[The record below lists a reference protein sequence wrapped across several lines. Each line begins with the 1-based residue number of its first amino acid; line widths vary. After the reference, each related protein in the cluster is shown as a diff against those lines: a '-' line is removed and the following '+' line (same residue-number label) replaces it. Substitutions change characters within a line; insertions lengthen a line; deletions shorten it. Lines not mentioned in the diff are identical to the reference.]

1 MEEKVITDVE
11 RNNRTA
17 MIAYII
23 DTVVM
28 LTFCV
33 LQAATGLQTWL
44 YVLGLSI
51 LGLVPAGLELAYW
64 KKDHNTPM
72 IKHFVAIGFA
82 IFYSVALFTAK
93 NNLVFAFVIPMIL
106 VVSVYNDVRYSIMI
120 NTGTVIESLLIG
132 IIGAKT
138 GLFGYAGSDS
148 AIIQVVIMILVGVYS
163 IMAAQTSQR
172 NTEHKVE
179 RIQKVQS
186 QTEAVLQNMKELS
199 NTLKTGIEAT
209 YTCLLYT
216 SPSPR
221 D

>member
-51 LGLVPAGLELAYW
+51 LGLVPAGLELVYW
-64 KKDHNTPM
+64 N
-72 IKHFVAIGFA
+72 
-82 IFYSVALFTAK
+82 
-93 NNLVFAFVIPMIL
+93 
-106 VVSVYNDVRYSIMI
+106 
-120 NTGTVIESLLIG
+120 
-132 IIGAKT
+132 
-138 GLFGYAGSDS
+138 
-148 AIIQVVIMILVGVYS
+148 
-163 IMAAQTSQR
+163 
-172 NTEHKVE
+172 
-179 RIQKVQS
+179 
-186 QTEAVLQNMKELS
+186 
-199 NTLKTGIEAT
+199 
-209 YTCLLYT
+209 CLLYT

-221 D
+221 DA

>member
-106 VVSVYNDVRYSIMI
+106 GKFYN
-120 NTGTVIESLLIG
+120 
-132 IIGAKT
+132 
-138 GLFGYAGSDS
+138 
-148 AIIQVVIMILVGVYS
+148 
-163 IMAAQTSQR
+163 
-172 NTEHKVE
+172 
-179 RIQKVQS
+179 
-186 QTEAVLQNMKELS
+186 
-199 NTLKTGIEAT
+199 
-209 YTCLLYT
+209 
-216 SPSPR
+216 
-221 D
+221 

>member
-11 RNNRTA
+11 RNNLTA
-17 MIAYII
+17 MRAYII

-106 VVSVYNDVRYSIMI
+106 IVSVYNDVRYSIMI
-120 NTGTVIESLLIG
+120 NTGTVIESLLVG

-138 GLFGYAGSDS
+138 GTVS
-148 AIIQVVIMILVGVYS
+148 
-163 IMAAQTSQR
+163 
-172 NTEHKVE
+172 
-179 RIQKVQS
+179 
-186 QTEAVLQNMKELS
+186 
-199 NTLKTGIEAT
+199 
-209 YTCLLYT
+209 YTHLRAHET
-216 SPSPR
+216 
-221 D
+221 